1 MSISRLTAALVLS
14 LTIGATIPA
23 GLYAQSAPADQAKT
37 PQLQHFDPD
46 LVDKAL
52 DPCNDFYKYACNKW
66 LTANPIPADQVYWS
80 TGSGLELWNENLLR
94 ETMVAASAN
103 DPKRASVQQKIGDY
117 WTACMDESG
126 IEAAGLKPLQ
136 PEFDRIA
143 ALKSKKE
150 ITLEIAHL
158 HHLFPGAWQ
167 GGDNQTDSAFFG
179 FTGQQDYDDASKV
192 VAQIDQGGLSLP
204 NRDYY
209 LKTDDKS
216 KEILGKYRAHIQKMF
231 VLAGEPETQA
241 AADAGTVIDLE
252 TAMAEAQMDN
262 VKRRDPKNI
271 NNKMTLAQVRELT
284 PSIDWDAYLKA
295 VKAPASYHYIVTS
308 PDFFR
313 AEEKLLTQ
321 HPLEHWQAYMRWQ
334 VIHSAAPLLS
344 KAVVEE
350 NFDFFARTLA
360 GAEQQRPRWRRC
372 VRAADRDLGEA
383 LGQAYVDRAF
393 PPASKAR
400 TIQMVHA
407 IETALG
413 ADIQSVTWMSPAT
426 KEQAMTKL
434 KAIEDKIGYPSH
446 WRDFSSVTVTR
457 DSYLHNVAQ
466 ASSFEFERWVAKIG
480 KPVDRGEWTMTPPTI
495 NAYYDPQL
503 NTINFPAGILQPP
516 FFEATMDD
524 SVDLR
529 CHRHGHRT
537 RTDSRLRRPGTQIR
551 RPWQPARLVDRRRR
565 QTIRRP
571 RQMHLRRVHA
581 GRPRRR
587 PRSQT
592 ERSAD
597 PGRGHSR
604 QRRHPSRTERPRS
617 LAQTAGQVARRQ
629 RPRRLD
635 LPPALLPLERILLV
649 RQRASPNRQLDRD
662 HGPAFP
668 PSLPHRQRA
677 LEHVRIPAGIRLQNR
692 PENGASQRLPGLVR
706 VDQVGADAA
715 CPERSRRVRPW
726 SSTRNTKAPVIKPG
740 PRYDTGT
747 PPAKHL

>member
-1 MSISRLTAALVLS
+1 MSVARFAAALTLS
-14 LTIGATIPA
+14 LTITTPA
-23 GLYAQSAPADQAKT
+23 GLFAQSAPADQNKT

-46 LVDKAL
+46 SADKAL
-52 DPCNDFYKYACNKW
+52 DPCNGFYKYACNKW

-103 DPKRASVQQKIGDY
+103 DPKRAPVQQKIGDY
-117 WTACMDESG
+117 WAACMDESG

-136 PEFDRIA
+136 PELARIA

-158 HHLFPGAWQ
+158 HHLFPGTWQ
-167 GGDNQTDSAFFG
+167 YGDNQTDSPFFG

-192 VAQIDQGGLSLP
+192 VAQMDQGGLSLP

-216 KEILGKYRAHIQKMF
+216 KEILAKYRAHVQKMF
-231 VLAGEPETQA
+231 VLAGESETQA
-241 AADAGTVIDLE
+241 AADAGTVIELE

-334 VIHSAAPLLS
+334 VIHSAAPYMN
-344 KAVVEE
+344 KALVDE

-393 PPASKAR
+393 PPDSKAR
-400 TIQMVHA
+400 TIQMVHS

-413 ADIQSVTWMSPAT
+413 DDIQSVTWMSPAT
-426 KEQAMTKL
+426 KAQAMTKL

-446 WRDFSSVTVTR
+446 WRDFSGVTVTR

-466 ASSFEFERWVAKIG
+466 ATSFEFERWVAKIG

-516 FFEATMDD
+516 FFEANMDD
-524 SVDLR
+524 SVNFGAVGMVIGHELTHGFDDQGRKFDAHGNLR
-529 CHRHGHRT
+529 DWWTAEDAKQYDDRGKCISDEYTQDVPDAG
-537 RTDSRLRRPGTQIR
+537 PGVKQNGLLTQGEDTADNGGI
-551 RPWQPARLVDRRRR
+551 
-565 QTIRRP
+565 
-571 RQMHLRRVHA
+571 HLA
-581 GRPRRR
+581 LNALEASLKQQGKSLDDKGPDGW
-587 PRSQT
+587 T
-592 ERSAD
+592 Y
-597 PGRGHSR
+597 R
-604 QRRHPSRTERPRS
+604 QRFFLSNAYSWCANVRPQIAS
-617 LAQTAGQVARRQ
+617 LIVTTD
-629 RPRRLD
+629 P
-635 LPPALLPLERILLV
+635 
-649 RQRASPNRQLDRD
+649 
-662 HGPAFP
+662 H
-668 PSLPHRQRA
+668 SLPVFRIDNVLSNMSEFQQAFGCKTGQKMVRA
-677 LEHVRIPAGIRLQNR
+677 NAC
-692 PENGASQRLPGLVR
+692 R
-706 VDQVGADAA
+706 V
-715 CPERSRRVRPW
+715 W
-726 SSTRNTKAPVIKPG
+726 
-740 PRYDTGT
+740 
-747 PPAKHL
+747 